1 MQSCRPQRNEGKQI
15 NGTMVLIE
23 ELLLKNENSIIDN
36 SFKYVSNDKS
46 NEFEKI
52 VLNLSLIQG
61 LDRET
66 FI

>member
-1 MQSCRPQRNEGKQI
+1 
-15 NGTMVLIE
+15 MVLIE

>member
-1 MQSCRPQRNEGKQI
+1 LQSCRPQHNEDKQI
-15 NGTMVLIE
+15 NGNIVQIE
-23 ELLLKNENSIIDN
+23 ELLLNNENSIIDN

>member
-1 MQSCRPQRNEGKQI
+1 MQSCRPQHNEDKQI
-15 NGTMVLIE
+15 NGTMVQIE

>member
-1 MQSCRPQRNEGKQI
+1 LQSCRPQHNGDKQI
-15 NGTMVLIE
+15 NGTIFQIE
-23 ELLLKNENSIIDN
+23 ELLLNNENSIIDN
-36 SFKYVSNDKS
+36 SLKYVSNDKS

-52 VLNLSLIQG
+52 DLNLSLIQG